1 MGYNEVDAGNLESVK
16 KTTGKRKIHTASD
29 EKPTH
34 KKGAKKGA
42 HTLKKKMNK
51 RFAK

>member
-1 MGYNEVDAGNLESVK
+1 MGFNEVDAGNLESVK

-29 EKPTH
+29 AH

-42 HTLKKKMNK
+42 KKLKKKTNEPK
-51 RFAK
+51 RFEK